1 MISIFIGRLIVFCA
15 KRASLVVALFMLLA
29 ATSVWVSYNY
39 LGVTTDTDKMLSDR
53 LAWKKRS
60 DMMGKLFPQ
69 KDNLLVAVIE
79 ADLPEEGRATAR
91 ALADRLSGDH
101 EHFNYIRL
109 PDDNA
114 YLNRNGLMFLDQ
126 KALAKV
132 LDDTVAA
139 QPFLGALAADPSA
152 RGLFDALGLIAE
164 GVKRG
169 QANLAGFQAP
179 LNGFANNL
187 EAAANGHPEFL
198 SWQQLLA
205 GNLTD
210 LAGRYQFVMTQ
221 PKLDYGS
228 FQPGGAAS
236 NTIRAAAKDLEFVQS
251 GHAHVY
257 LTGDVQ
263 ISDEEFATVA
273 DGMVAGL
280 LGSLA
285 LVILWLT
292 LAVHTWRV
300 IVPIVITLITGLLL
314 TTGFAAV
321 AVGTLNLISVAFAI
335 LFVGIA
341 VDFAIQFSVRLRGQ
355 QPTQSG
361 EAGLEEALFKTGEE
375 TGHQILVAALAT
387 AAGFLAFTPTA
398 FLGVAELGL
407 IAGIGML
414 VAFVCTILLLPALL
428 RLFRP
433 SMDHAR
439 TGYAFMKPVDRMIR
453 HWRKPLLAIFAVIA
467 VVGAV
472 LIPNLKFDGDPLHTK
487 DPRSEGMRTLH
498 LLMSNPVSSPYSAE
512 YLAPNLDTAK
522 AVAEKAGKL
531 PGVHDAMWLGSY
543 VPEDQDAKLALIQ
556 DAAQILIP
564 GLTAQS
570 PQPAPDAAAIKAS
583 AASAA
588 SALSGILD
596 SLAPTDPLRRIQAAL
611 AKLATAPDAL
621 ALRANDALVR
631 FLPMQLD
638 TLKDVL
644 SAQPVT
650 LNDVPDI
657 IKRDYLLPDGRALV
671 EIHPSGLMSQPGA
684 LHSFVKTVRPLSP
697 EMAGSAVDIVESA
710 KTIVGAFK
718 TAAISAIIMIAIILL
733 FALRK
738 VLDMGLVLAPLLLSA
753 LMTVILIV
761 TVPETLNFANIIALP
776 LLLGVGVSFNIYFV
790 MNWRAGVQQP
800 LASPTARA
808 VLFSA
813 LTTGT
818 AFGSLALS
826 HHPGTASM
834 GRLLLLSLGCT
845 LLATL
850 VFIPALLPKRS
861 IDQE

>member
-1 MISIFIGRLIVFCA
+1 MISLFIGRLIVLCA
-15 KRASLVVALFMLLA
+15 KRASLVVAFFMLLA
-29 ATSVWVSYNY
+29 ATSVWVSYNH
-39 LGVTTDTDKMLSDR
+39 LGVTTDTDKMLSDK

-101 EHFNYIRL
+101 DHFNYIRL

-126 KALAKV
+126 KALSKV

-152 RGLFDALGLIAE
+152 RGLFDSLGLIAE

-169 QANLAGFQAP
+169 QANMAGFQAP
-179 LNGFANNL
+179 LNGFANSL

-236 NTIRAAAKDLEFVQS
+236 DAIRAAAKDLEFVKT

-433 SMDHAR
+433 SVDHAR
-439 TGYAFMKPVDRMIR
+439 SGYLFMKPVDRTIR
-453 HWRKPLLAIFAVIA
+453 HWRKPLLAVFAIVA
-467 VVGAV
+467 VAGIV
-472 LIPNLKFDGDPLHTK
+472 LIPGLKFDGDPLHTK
-487 DPRSEGMRTLH
+487 DPKSEGMRTLH

-512 YLAPNLDTAK
+512 YLAPNLDAAK
-522 AVAEKAGKL
+522 AMSDKAGKL

-543 VPEDQDAKLALIQ
+543 VPEDQEAKLALIE

-564 GLTAQS
+564 GLTVQN
-570 PQPAPDAAAIKAS
+570 PQAAPDAAAVKAS

-588 SALSGILD
+588 AALSGILND
-596 SLAPTDPLRRIQAAL
+596 LAPTDPLRRIQAAL

-621 ALRANDALVR
+621 AMQTNDALVR

-638 TLKDVL
+638 SLRDVL

-650 LNDVPDI
+650 LKDVPDV

-671 EIHPSGLMSQPGA
+671 EIHPSGLMSKPGA
-684 LHSFVKTVRPLSP
+684 LHTFVKTVRPLSP
-697 EMAGSAVDIVESA
+697 DMAGSAVDIVESA

-753 LMTVILIV
+753 LMTVILIRV
-761 TVPETLNFANIIALP
+761 VPETLNFANIIALP

-790 MNWRAGVQQP
+790 MNWRAGVQYP